1 MCDLE
6 TLKHS
11 LVCDADLQPQHS
23 LVCDADPQSQ
33 HSLVCDAELQLV
45 SSSREP
51 GQKGQK
57 RVKGQPGL
65 QRELGGKNFKS
76 KNGKKSLNTHTHTRH
91 YVSEGKKYLI
101 TRVKSVLY

>member
-45 SSSREP
+45 SSSWEP

-65 QRELGGKNFKS
+65 QSELGGKNFKS

>member
-1 MCDLE
+1 MKDYCGRAFSWEFYMKSFCEFSMCDLE

-65 QRELGGKNFKS
+65 QRELGG
-76 KNGKKSLNTHTHTRH
+76 GGILNLKMERK
-91 YVSEGKKYLI
+91 V
-101 TRVKSVLY
+101 